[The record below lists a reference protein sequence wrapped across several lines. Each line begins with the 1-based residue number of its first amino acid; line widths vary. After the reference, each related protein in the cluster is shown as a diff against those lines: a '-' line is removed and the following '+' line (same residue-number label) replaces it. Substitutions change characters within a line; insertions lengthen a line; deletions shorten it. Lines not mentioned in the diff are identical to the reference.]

1 MYYYAIVNDYCQ
13 CTGVQ
18 SSSTVITDDHYV
30 EITEEQFTSQ
40 SVVGQWW
47 NTSDRMWDTVRYFSG
62 TSYDIDY
69 KGTGRILT
77 YKLNEMDE
85 AIANHSH
92 TGYADADHTHTGYAA
107 ANHSHSGYA
116 TTAQLSSVETAV
128 SGKADASAI
137 PTKTSQLTND
147 SGFKTTDNNTTYSL
161 SKSGSTITLTGSDG
175 STTSVTDSDNNTT
188 YGTATSTALGLVK
201 VGFAESGKN
210 YPVELNSNGQMFV
223 NVPWSDTNTDT
234 NTTYSL
240 SKSGS
245 TITLTGSD
253 GSTTSVTDADTN
265 TVYTHPTYTAKSAG
279 LYKVAVDGTGHVSGA
294 TAVTK
299 ADITALGIPAQDTTY
314 TLGSFGVTATAA
326 ELNKMDGVTAT
337 TAELN
342 YCDGVTSNIQTQ
354 LNGKAASSHT
364 HSDYAAASHTHDY
377 AASSHTHSYLPLSG
391 GTVSGDLIVTGL
403 IKAGSQQAFYY
414 NTSANTQTIGTNNAT
429 GGTNIAGG
437 ADSTCSVA
445 GALLKTATVIPRS
458 TNTYYCGNA
467 NYRWKGIYSAAA
479 VNVSSDERLKENIK
493 PINEDEAV
501 KLINDIDVKSFN
513 YIGNDEKQIGVIA
526 QDILKISPELAEA
539 LVTKGEDG
547 YYGVKTSDLVFPLLV
562 AVQKLTKRIEEL
574 ENR

>member
-30 EITEEQFTSQ
+30 EITEAQFTSQ

-92 TGYADADHTHTGYAA
+92 TGYADADHTHTGYA
-107 ANHSHSGYA
+107 

-147 SGFKTTDNNTTYSL
+147 SGFKTTDNNTTYTL
-161 SKSGSTITLTGSDG
+161 SKSGSTITLAGSDG
-175 STTSVTDSDNNTT
+175 SS
-188 YGTATSTALGLVK
+188 
-201 VGFAESGKN
+201 
-210 YPVELNSNGQMFV
+210 
-223 NVPWSDTNTDT
+223 
-234 NTTYSL
+234 
-240 SKSGS
+240 
-245 TITLTGSD
+245 
-253 GSTTSVTDADTN
+253 TSVTDADTN

-364 HSDYAAASHTHDY
+364 HD
-377 AASSHTHSYLPLSG
+377 YLPLSG
-391 GTVSGDLIVTGL
+391 GTVNGETNIVGIL
-403 IKAGSQQAFYY
+403 RVQGQQAFYY
-414 NTSANTQTIGTNNAT
+414 ATSTASQTIGTNNAT
-429 GGTNIAGG
+429 GGTTICCGSSADVAVNG
-437 ADSTCSVA
+437 AN
-445 GALLKTATVIPRS
+445 LKTPTVIPKS
-458 TNTYYCGNA
+458 TNTYYCGNS
-467 NYRWKGIYSAAA
+467 NFRWKGIYSAAA
-479 VNVSSDERLKENIK
+479 VNVSSDERLKENIV
-493 PINEDEAV
+493 PVDEEAAV
-501 KLINDIDVKSFN
+501 KLINDINVKSFN

-526 QDILKISPELAEA
+526 QDIIRIAPELAEA
-539 LVTKGEDG
+539 LVTEGEDG